1 MFVPD
6 DTFMIVNWLDSAL
19 TVKRMT
25 VLYRHYAILYLD
37 TMFNRK
43 FWPKI

>member
-19 TVKRMT
+19 TVKRIT
-25 VLYRHYAILYLD
+25 VQALCDFYI
-37 TMFNRK
+37 
-43 FWPKI
+43 